1 MPENQVPSPPP
12 RRLRRKKPPFL
23 SQIKVRLQRK
33 PAAAEVASD
42 AGHVPITEEFDK
54 AKWTLPPAKIVLIA
68 IGIVAVVLGI
78 LAFVQRPLPGASG
91 TLDDVRAVSVGDN
104 SVLVSIQIT
113 LRNTSDKAFQVHAI
127 KAHLKTADGQWDDTA
142 ASPVDFERYF
152 QAFPDLRQSGVDAL
166 NVETR
171 IPAGKG
177 QSGLIVVSFPVS
189 KDNFD
194 KRQSL
199 SVILTPS
206 EGIPVTV
213 SK

>member
-1 MPENQVPSPPP
+1 MPENQVPPPPP

-23 SQIKVRLQRK
+23 SQIKVRLKRK
-33 PAAAEVASD
+33 PAAAAVASD

-54 AKWTLPPAKIVLIA
+54 AKWTLPPAKVVLIA
-68 IGIVAVVLGI
+68 LGIVAVVLGI
-78 LAFVQRPLPGASG
+78 NAFWQRPLPGASG
-91 TLDDVRAVSVGDN
+91 TLDDVRAVALPDN
-104 SVLVSIQIT
+104 SVLVSIQLT
-113 LRNTSDKAFQVHAI
+113 LRNTSEKAFQIHAL
-127 KAHLKTADGQWDDTA
+127 KAHLKTTDGQWDDTA

-152 QAFPDLRQSGVDAL
+152 QAFPDLRQSGADPL

-177 QSGLIVVSFPVS
+177 LNGLIVVSFPVS

-199 SVILTPS
+199 SVIITPKD
-206 EGIPVTV
+206 GIPVTV
-213 SK
+213 TK